1 MTTIGASLVI
11 TGELTCDEDLTI
23 AGTIRGS
30 VSIRNGSLTV
40 TERAVL
46 DSNLR
51 APRIVIGG
59 AVTGSVAATER
70 IELTATA
77 KVNGSLSANQVVL
90 ADTATFNGQ
99 IDMDRRTIAA
109 KVAKYRE
116 SHQSV

>member
-1 MTTIGASLVI
+1 MTTIGASLII
-11 TGELTCDEDLTI
+11 TGEITCDEDLTI

-46 DSNLR
+46 DSNVR
-51 APRIVIGG
+51 APRIVIG
-59 AVTGSVAATER
+59 A
-70 IELTATA
+70 A
-77 KVNGSLSANQVVL
+77 KVNGSLSANQVVV

-116 SHQSV
+116 SHQTA